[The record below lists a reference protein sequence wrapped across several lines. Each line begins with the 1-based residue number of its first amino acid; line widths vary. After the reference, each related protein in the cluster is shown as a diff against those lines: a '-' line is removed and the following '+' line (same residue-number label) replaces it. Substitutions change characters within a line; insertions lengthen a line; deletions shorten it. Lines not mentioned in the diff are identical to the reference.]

1 MRIAKV
7 GPCRSLP
14 VDALRTGVVP
24 DTGLD
29 PTPVVTLH
37 SNRAVYL
44 NVNHYGTREILNW
57 TSFSPA
63 SSIQLI
69 FLFVC
74 FGNLLFFH
82 RGCAHIFPVPSNI
95 LFQYNLNLW
104 KNKNASE

>member
-37 SNRAVYL
+37 PNRAVNL
-44 NVNHYGTREILNW
+44 NVNHYGTKEIQNW

-63 SSIQLI
+63 GSIQLI
-69 FLFVC
+69 FVCLFSKLVV
-74 FGNLLFFH
+74 LPSWV
-82 RGCAHIFPVPSNI
+82 RAHISHPSGSIKYLI
-95 LFQYNLNLW
+95 LTTFSDNYD
-104 KNKNASE
+104 S

>member
-44 NVNHYGTREILNW
+44 NVNHYGTKEILNW

-63 SSIQLI
+63 GSNQLI
-69 FLFVC
+69 FLFVLETC
-74 FGNLLFFH
+74 RSSIVGVRAYFLSFRFH
-82 RGCAHIFPVPSNI
+82 
-95 LFQYNLNLW
+95 
-104 KNKNASE
+104 

>member
-7 GPCRSLP
+7 GPSRSLP
-14 VDALRTGVVP
+14 VDDLRTGVVP

-37 SNRAVYL
+37 PNRAVNL
-44 NVNHYGTREILNW
+44 NVNHYGTKEILNW

-63 SSIQLI
+63 GSIQLI

-74 FGNLLFFH
+74 FGNSLFFH
-82 RGCAHIFPVPSNI
+82 HGCARIFPILPVPSNTVKPR
-95 LFQYNLNLW
+95 F
-104 KNKNASE
+104 